1 MKNPDREWLKKR
13 LINSAVIIMA
23 SFSILLVRFI
33 YLQVVEGDEYRR
45 LSENNC
51 IRLQSIPASRGLIC
65 DRNGTLLVDNI
76 PSFDLKIVLQD
87 AEPVEETVEK
97 LADFTGVAVEELV
110 EKVDAGRKVSVYKP
124 LLLKRNIT
132 RDQLAVVEA
141 HGFDLPGVKVEVEPM
156 RNYIYKKSAAHLIG
170 YLGEVNPQEIEN
182 NIYPDVRSGD
192 SIGRYGAE
200 KAFEHILHGKR
211 GGRQIEVDASG
222 RLVRVIKTVDPIP
235 GKNVLLTIDSTL
247 QQKTESAM
255 EGKIGAVVAIDP
267 SNGDILAMVSAPS
280 FDLNDFIG
288 GISNEKWKL
297 LMSDPDKPMSNKAI
311 QGEYPPAST
320 YKIITAI
327 AALEEGIVD
336 TNTTYFCP
344 GEYKYGNRIYRCWK
358 KWGHGRVNIVQA
370 LEKSCDVYF
379 YRVGELLGVDTL
391 AKYATGCGLGKLTH
405 IELSNE
411 RAGLIPTAAWKKRRF
426 KTAWQGGET
435 LSIAIGQGFDL
446 VTPLQMALFLSAVGN
461 NGTLY
466 RPRILKSIQDYNGS
480 MHSNLEMK
488 PEILGGLPASR
499 QTLKLVKEGLLK
511 VVDSESGTA
520 RTIRIEGVDIAG
532 KTGTAQ
538 VFSLKKSDRDSNR
551 KLDYH
556 LRDHAWFV
564 CYAPAENPV
573 IAVSVM
579 IEHGEHGST
588 VAAPVASEVV
598 RTWLQIKGI
607 MPSVSQD
614 DVK

>member
-1 MKNPDREWLKKR
+1 MKNPDREWIKKR

-23 SFSILLVRFI
+23 AFAVLLVRFV

-51 IRLQSIPASRGLIC
+51 IRLQSVPAPRGLIY
-65 DRNGTLLVDNI
+65 DRNGILLVDNI

-87 AEPVEETVEK
+87 AAPVKETVEK
-97 LADFTGVAVEELV
+97 LSDFTGIPIEELM
-110 EKVDAGRKVSVYKP
+110 ERVDAGKKISLYKP

-141 HGFDLPGVKVEVEPM
+141 RSFDLPGIKVDVEPM
-156 RNYIYKKSAAHLIG
+156 RNYIYKKSAAHVIG
-170 YLGEVNPQEIEN
+170 YLGEVNAREIEN

-200 KAFEHILHGKR
+200 KAFEPILHGKR

-235 GKNVLLTIDSTL
+235 GKNILLTIDSTL
-247 QQKTESAM
+247 QQRTEAIM
-255 EGKIGAVVAIDP
+255 EGKIGAVVAMDP
-267 SNGDILAMVSAPS
+267 YNGDVLAMVSSPS

-288 GISNEKWKL
+288 GISNEKWKA

-327 AALEEGIVD
+327 AALEEGVVD
-336 TNTTYFCP
+336 TNTTFFCP
-344 GEYKYGNRIYRCWK
+344 GHYKYGNRIYRCWK

-405 IELSNE
+405 IELANE
-411 RAGLIPTAAWKKRRF
+411 RPGLIPTSAWKKRRF
-426 KTAWQGGET
+426 GSSWQGGET

-446 VTPLQMALFLSAVGN
+446 VTPLQMALFIASVGN
-461 NGTLY
+461 NGTVY
-466 RPRILKSIQDYNGS
+466 RPKILKSIQDYNGS
-480 MHSNLEMK
+480 MNNNLEIK
-488 PEILGGLPASR
+488 PEILGGLPASK

-520 RTIRIEGVDIAG
+520 RRIRIEGVDIAG

-551 KLDYH
+551 KLDYR

-564 CYAPAENPV
+564 CYAPAQDPV
-573 IAVSVM
+573 IAVSVI

-588 VAAPVASEVV
+588 AAAPVASELI
-598 RTWLQIKGI
+598 RTWLELNGM
-607 MPSVSQD
+607 MPSVQH
-614 DVK
+614 